1 MNKVSTISD
10 IIKSTAV
17 RHLEDAEVMLFG
29 SRARGIADEESDY
42 DILIITLQKL
52 SSEDII
58 CLRTKIRKELLGQG
72 IRSDILIQNRGEIQ
86 KKKKLPGHLIRHILK
101 EAIVL

>member
-1 MNKVSTISD
+1 MEKDPTIIN

-17 RHLEDAEVMLFG
+17 KHIDDAELMLFG
-29 SRARGIADEESDY
+29 SRARGKADEGSDY
-42 DILIITLQKL
+42 DILIITSQGL
-52 SSEDII
+52 SSEDKLS
-58 CLRTKIRKELLGQG
+58 LRTKIRKELLRRG
-72 IRSDILIQNRGEIQ
+72 IRSDILIQSRGEIQ

>member
-1 MNKVSTISD
+1 MEKGSKISN

-17 RHLEDAEVMLFG
+17 KHIDDAEVMLFG
-29 SRARGIADEESDY
+29 SRASGKADVDSDY
-42 DILIITLQKL
+42 DILIITSQKL
-52 SSEDII
+52 SSEVKMF
-58 CLRTKIRKELLGQG
+58 LRTKIRKELLEQG